1 MIVGGLKLF
10 LSYRKQKELEQQ
22 LHQKN
27 LEIEKLQNEKALLF
41 REVNHRVKN
50 NLQFI
55 TSLLNLQGRYEK
67 DARLKS
73 LLLESRNRINS
84 MSIVHQ
90 KIEQE
95 NSSLG
100 VDMRIYTQTL
110 IDSLFFAFKV
120 NKHEIKVIQ
129 YITPLHLNVD
139 WAMPIGII
147 LNELISNIIKHAY
160 PESKKGSISIT
171 LKVVNQVLEIVVRD
185 NGVGLNEGFNVKKSN
200 SFGLQLVHSMV
211 EQLKGDIRFV
221 NEFGLIVN
229 MQFTEYK
236 KGLING

>member
-1 MIVGGLKLF
+1 VIVGGLKLF